1 MRNFTTKH
9 CFVFLSH
16 IKYPQQVL
24 HLSFGIFILALH
36 MALGTCF
43 VLEVKALY
51 HNTPSYLFALFVH
64 NECT

>member
-1 MRNFTTKH
+1 M
-9 CFVFLSH
+9 
-16 IKYPQQVL
+16 L

-51 HNTPSYLFALFVH
+51 HTTPSYLFALFVH